1 MLRARSDFQ
10 PLMKGSTVMK
20 QAQRFALVAVFA
32 SSFAAVSTSHA
43 QMGGMDMKDMDM
55 EKCKGMDMSKCKDMM
70 GKDKKGM
77 EMKGMGADKKS
88 EAQSHKGVGTVKKV
102 DRASGKVTIAHGPIP
117 TMKWPAMN
125 MTFTVRDKALLGK
138 FSQDKKVEFEFVE
151 RGSNY
156 VITSVK

>member
-1 MLRARSDFQ
+1 
-10 PLMKGSTVMK
+10 MK
-20 QAQRFALVAVFA
+20 QAQRFALAAALA
-32 SSFAAVSTSHA
+32 SSFAAISPSHA

-55 EKCKGMDMSKCKDMM
+55 EKCKGMDMSKCEDMM

-88 EAQSHKGVGTVKKV
+88 EAQSHKGAGTVKKV
-102 DRASGKVTIAHGPIP
+102 DPAGGKVTIAHGPIP
-117 TMKWPAMN
+117 TMKWPAMS
-125 MTFTVRDKALLGK
+125 MTFTVKDKRMLGK

-151 RGSNY
+151 QGSNY

>member
-1 MLRARSDFQ
+1 
-10 PLMKGSTVMK
+10 MKGSTVMK
-20 QAQRFALVAVFA
+20 QAQRFALVAVLA
-32 SSFAAVSTSHA
+32 SSFGAVSPSHA
-43 QMGGMDMKDMDM
+43 QMGGMDMN
-55 EKCKGMDMSKCKDMM
+55 KCKEMM

-88 EAQSHKGVGTVKKV
+88 EVHKGVGTVKKV
-102 DRASGKVTIAHGPIP
+102 DPAGGKVTIAHGPIP

-125 MTFTVRDKALLGK
+125 MTFTVKDKALLGK

-151 RGSNY
+151 QESNY

>member
-1 MLRARSDFQ
+1 
-10 PLMKGSTVMK
+10 MK
-20 QAQRFALVAVFA
+20 QAQRFALAAVLA
-32 SSFAAVSTSHA
+32 SSFAAVSPSDA

-102 DRASGKVTIAHGPIP
+102 DPAAGKVTIAHGPIP

-125 MTFTVRDKALLGK
+125 MTFTVKNKAMLGK

-151 RGSNY
+151 QGSNY

>member
-1 MLRARSDFQ
+1 
-10 PLMKGSTVMK
+10 MKGCTVMK
-20 QAQRFALVAVFA
+20 QAQRFALVAVLA
-32 SSFAAVSTSHA
+32 SSFAAVSPSHA

-55 EKCKGMDMSKCKDMM
+55 EKCKGMDMSKCEDMM

-88 EAQSHKGVGTVKKV
+88 EGKTHKGAGTVKKV
-102 DRASGKVTIAHGPIP
+102 DPASGKVTIAHGPIQ

-125 MTFTVRDKALLGK
+125 MTFTVKDKALLSK

-151 RGSNY
+151 QGSDY